1 MIEQEG
7 FSLMIHRR
15 LGLAL
20 GGGGARGLAHLGVM
34 IALEEAGLVVSSVAG
49 TSMGAAMGAAR
60 AVGVDLR
67 LVAEVLATLNVNDLL
82 RVSDS
87 TGRELQKMVR
97 RSMVEY
103 VRGSAWHDEEAPPHD
118 LVRLRELFRLLTAGK
133 SFDETAIPFAAVAT
147 DLQTGE
153 VVVLREGRLCDAVV
167 ASTAVP
173 GVFSPVVHQGRTL
186 VDGGIAC
193 KLPAEVVVDMGA
205 QVIVAVDTG
214 APLDRE
220 IPTCWGAVLQAQR
233 ITSQH
238 LTSLQLRRA
247 AARVE
252 DALVLIQPDVTGI
265 RMFGFEH
272 SERAIQAGR
281 DAVLSRLE
289 FIRDLVSAPQ
299 RKRRSRGSQARTRD

>member
-1 MIEQEG
+1 LTM
-7 FSLMIHRR
+7 HRR

-34 IALEEAGLVVSSVAG
+34 MALEEAGLVVSCVAG

-60 AVGVDLR
+60 AVGAKLS
-67 LVAEVLATLNVNDLL
+67 LVAEVLARLNVNDLL

-103 VRGSAWHDEEAPPHD
+103 VRGSTWQDEQAPPHD
-118 LVRLRELFRLLTAGK
+118 LARLRELFRLLTAGK
-133 SFDETAIPFAAVAT
+133 SFDETEIPFAAVAT
-147 DLQTGE
+147 DLKTGE
-153 VVVLREGRLCDAVV
+153 VVVLRDGRLCDAVV

-186 VDGGIAC
+186 VDGGVAC
-193 KLPAEVVVDMGA
+193 KLPAEIVADMGA

-214 APLDRE
+214 ASLDRE
-220 IPTCWGAVLQAQR
+220 IPTCLDAVLQAQR
-233 ITSQH
+233 ITSHH
-238 LTSLQLRRA
+238 LTSLQLRSA

-252 DALVLIQPDVTGI
+252 DALVLLQPDVSGI

-272 SERAIQAGR
+272 SKRAIQAGR

-289 FIRDLVSAPQ
+289 SIRRLVSAPPQ
-299 RKRRSRGSQARTRD
+299 GETSRGSRARTRD